1 MCGSSGALR
10 LSACAWTNCP
20 LHVPSLNPS
29 KALATILGT
38 LEHGTVV
45 IPGNHT
51 THSDTHLSWLCSQTG
66 SCTLRRSKVTKCG
79 SSVSAF
85 YTGHH
90 NLLL

>member
-1 MCGSSGALR
+1 MQLTEEAWMCGSSGTLR

-45 IPGNHT
+45 NPWYMEITPLILITISPGYVHRQV
-51 THSDTHLSWLCSQTG
+51 HAL
-66 SCTLRRSKVTKCG
+66 
-79 SSVSAF
+79 
-85 YTGHH
+85 
-90 NLLL
+90 